1 MAIMMPPAP
10 LPLRNV
16 KWRAPFPAQVN
27 RSGWTG
33 TRKVVGQPGAT
44 IWTASGQFVTIMR
57 AVNANP
63 WKGWFTSLQGP
74 VHSFPLIA
82 VEARQTNVA
91 NPVVGSGASDAGF
104 LPLSGLPAST
114 TVLGT
119 GMMMTVPLPNGHKRL
134 VCLTAPL
141 VSNAGGLATAF
152 FGPELGQIPAAGATV
167 EIREPFGLM
176 SLTSDPPGWDV
187 SEGQT
192 YSFQIDAEE
201 AL

>member
-1 MAIMMPPAP
+1 MAIKMPPAP

-16 KWRAPFPAQVN
+16 KWRCPFPAQVN

-33 TRKVVGQPGAT
+33 TRKVVGQPGAA

-57 AVNANP
+57 ATNANQ
-63 WKGWFTSLQGP
+63 WKGWFMSLQGS

-82 VEARQTNVA
+82 VEARQTSVA
-91 NPVVGSGASDAGF
+91 NPVVGGGPSDAGF
-104 LPLSGLPAST
+104 LPLTGLPAST
-114 TVLGT
+114 EVLAS

-141 VSNAGGLATAF
+141 VSNGAGQATAF
-152 FGPELGQIPAAGATV
+152 FGPELGQVPAVGATV
-167 EIREPFGLM
+167 EIRDPFGLM
-176 SLTSDPPGWDV
+176 SLTSEPPGWDV

-192 YSFQIDAEE
+192 YSFLVDAEE